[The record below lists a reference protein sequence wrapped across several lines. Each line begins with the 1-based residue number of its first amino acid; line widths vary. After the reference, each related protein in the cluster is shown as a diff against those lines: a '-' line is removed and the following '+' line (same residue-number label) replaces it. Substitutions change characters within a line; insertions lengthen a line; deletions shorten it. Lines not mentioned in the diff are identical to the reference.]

1 MTEEGSVS
9 HQSPNLIKKPPPRM
23 SELEREIFFKNLG
36 MAVLEEDK
44 EDEIKMTGQAS
55 IFDYNTESP
64 TMVAHRSKSSAE

>member
-1 MTEEGSVS
+1 
-9 HQSPNLIKKPPPRM
+9 M

-55 IFDYNTESP
+55 IFDYNAESS

>member
-1 MTEEGSVS
+1 
-9 HQSPNLIKKPPPRM
+9 M
-23 SELEREIFFKNLG
+23 SELKREIFFKNLG